1 MGYELNVAGK
11 SVKDCGAPCNSLFFD
26 ENERNTLRYWIS
38 SWAAI
43 TVVCCLF
50 TVSLLT
56 FYTHFFIIIY
66 WVKLKNLIIQY
77 FFIDFDVHN

>member
-56 FYTHFFIIIY
+56 F
-66 WVKLKNLIIQY
+66 
-77 FFIDFDVHN
+77 